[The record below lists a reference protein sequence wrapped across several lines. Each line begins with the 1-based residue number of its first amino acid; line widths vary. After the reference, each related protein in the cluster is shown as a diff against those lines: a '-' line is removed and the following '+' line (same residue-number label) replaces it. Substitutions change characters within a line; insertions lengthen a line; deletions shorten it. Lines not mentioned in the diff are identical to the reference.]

1 MPSLDVLSITTFS
14 VRRAQHQ
21 QIDTFQRRLI
31 AERAVSSG
39 GLLLGVLCLL
49 KFQWHVQV
57 FPVPERADGLDIHG
71 VLIDGSEP
79 LLPQLPPG
87 LGF

>member
-1 MPSLDVLSITTFS
+1 VQRTLY
-14 VRRAQHQ
+14 Q
-21 QIDTFQRRLI
+21 QIDTIQRRLT
-31 AERAVSSG
+31 AEKAVSSG

-49 KFQWHVQV
+49 KFQGHVQV

-71 VLIDGSEP
+71 VLIDWFEP
-79 LLPQLPPG
+79 LLPQLSPG